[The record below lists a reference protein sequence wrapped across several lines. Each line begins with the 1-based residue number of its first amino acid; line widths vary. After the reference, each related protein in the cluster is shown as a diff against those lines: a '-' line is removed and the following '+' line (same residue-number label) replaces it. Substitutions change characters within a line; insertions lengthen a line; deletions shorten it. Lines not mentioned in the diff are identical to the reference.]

1 MTSPSNTAWTLDP
14 GHMTLA
20 ELRAAWNSAA
30 PLTLAPAAYPAI
42 ERSAAAVRAIVAK
55 GDAAY
60 GINTGFGL
68 LAKSRIAADQ
78 LEQLQRNLILSHSVG
93 TGALLPDPVVRL
105 ILLMKIGSLARGYSG
120 VRPLIIDTL
129 MALYNAGI
137 MPAIPGKGSVGA
149 SGDLA
154 PLSHMTLAMLGV
166 GQVRVNGELVQAGAA
181 LAAAGIA
188 PVVLAAKEGLALI
201 NGTQVSNGLALHG
214 LFLAERLLEAG
225 LVAGALSL
233 DAAKGSDAPFDA
245 RVHAARGQ
253 PGQIAAAAAYRALV
267 AGSAIRASHLV
278 GDERVQDP
286 YSLRCQPQ
294 VMGAVMD
301 LIVNAGRT
309 LLIEANAV
317 TDNPLIFADDDGGA
331 AVISG
336 GNFHAEPVA
345 FAADTL
351 ALAIAEIGALAERRI
366 ALLID
371 ATLSGL
377 PPFLVAEPGLNSGF
391 MIAHV
396 TAAALASENKS
407 LAHPAS
413 VDSLPTSANQEDHV
427 SMATFAARRLDDMAH
442 NTAVIVGIELLA
454 AAQGIDFHRPLT
466 TSVLLEQVHRQV
478 RSDVPV
484 YEADR
489 YFAPDIEAAKQL
501 VLGGALSV
509 SCAEL
514 FAELPL
520 YPHGR

>member
-1 MTSPSNTAWTLDP
+1 MRMTMTQHAKSWTLKP
-14 GHMTLA
+14 GAMTLGD
-20 ELRAAWNSAA
+20 LRAVWAA
-30 PLTLAPAAYPAI
+30 PAKLILAAEAYPVI
-42 ERSAAAVRAIVAK
+42 EASAGAVQAIVAK

-68 LAKSRIAADQ
+68 LAKTRIPDEK

-93 TGALLPDPVVRL
+93 TGELLSDAVVRL
-105 ILLMKIGSLARGYSG
+105 IMLMKIGSLARGFSG
-120 VRPLIIDTL
+120 VRPLIVDTL
-129 MALYNAGI
+129 IALYNAGI
-137 MPAIPGKGSVGA
+137 MPAIPAKGSVGA

-166 GQVRVNGELVQAGAA
+166 GEVRVNGELMAAPDA
-181 LAAAGIA
+181 LAQAGIA

-201 NGTQVSNGLALHG
+201 NGTQVSNALALHG
-214 LFLAERLLEAG
+214 LFMAERLLEAAM
-225 LVAGALSL
+225 VTGALSL

-245 RVHAARGQ
+245 RVHAVRGQ
-253 PGQIAAAAAYRALV
+253 PGQILAAQMYRQLV
-267 AGSAIRASHLV
+267 ANSAIRASHLE

-294 VMGAVMD
+294 VMGACLD
-301 LIVNAGRT
+301 LIGNVGRT

-317 TDNPLIFADDDGGA
+317 TDNPLIFQDGPNGQA
-331 AVISG
+331 EIVSG

-377 PPFLVAEPGLNSGF
+377 PPFLVRDPGVNSGF

-427 SMATFAARRLDDMAH
+427 SMATFAGRRLDDMAH

-454 AAQGIDFHRPLT
+454 AAQGIDFHRPLK
-466 TSVLLEQVHRQV
+466 TSPHLEHVHHQLRQK
-478 RSDVPV
+478 VPFFD
-484 YEADR
+484 ADR
-489 YFAPDIEAAKQL
+489 FFAPDIEAAKQM
-501 VLGGALSV
+501 VLQGELS
-509 SCAEL
+509 STCKNL
-514 FAELPL
+514 FAPL
-520 YPHGR
+520 YA

>member
-1 MTSPSNTAWTLDP
+1 MKKNSNKGWTLQP
-14 GHMTLA
+14 GAMTMA
-20 ELRAAWNSAA
+20 ELRAVWAA
-30 PLTLAPAAYPAI
+30 PSRLTLAAAAYPAI
-42 ERSAAAVRAIVAK
+42 EASAAAVRAIVAK

-60 GINTGFGL
+60 GINTGFGI
-68 LAKSRIAADQ
+68 LAKTRIPDAK

-93 TGALLPDPVVRL
+93 TGALLSDQVVRL
-105 ILLMKIGSLARGYSG
+105 IMLMKIGSLARGFSG
-120 VRPLIIDTL
+120 VRPLIVDTL
-129 MALYNAGI
+129 IALYNAGI
-137 MPAIPGKGSVGA
+137 MPAIPAKGSVGA

-154 PLSHMTLAMLGV
+154 PLAHMTLAMLGV
-166 GQVRVNGELVQAGAA
+166 GQVRANGKLVEAA
-181 LAAAGIA
+181 DALRAAGIA

-201 NGTQVSNGLALHG
+201 NGTQVSTALALHG
-214 LFLAERLLEAG
+214 LFMAERLLEAAM
-225 LVAGALSL
+225 VAGSLSL

-245 RVHAARGQ
+245 RVHAVRGQ
-253 PGQIAAAAAYRALV
+253 PGQIAAAAIYRQLV
-267 AGSAIRASHLV
+267 AASAIRASHLV

-301 LIVNAGRT
+301 LIGNAART

-317 TDNPLIFADDDGGA
+317 TDNPLIFPDTGEI
-331 AVISG
+331 ISG

-351 ALAIAEIGALAERRI
+351 ALAIAEIGGLAERRI

-377 PPFLVAEPGLNSGF
+377 PPFLVREPGVNSGF

-454 AAQGIDFHRPLT
+454 AAQGIDFHRPLK
-466 TSVLLEQVHRQV
+466 TSPHLEHVHQQLRQ
-478 RSDVPV
+478 RVPFFD
-484 YEADR
+484 ADR
-489 YFAPDIEAAKQL
+489 FFAPDIEAARQM
-501 VLGGALSV
+501 VINGELSA
-509 SCAEL
+509 SCKGL
-514 FAELPL
+514 FAAL
-520 YPHGR
+520 YA